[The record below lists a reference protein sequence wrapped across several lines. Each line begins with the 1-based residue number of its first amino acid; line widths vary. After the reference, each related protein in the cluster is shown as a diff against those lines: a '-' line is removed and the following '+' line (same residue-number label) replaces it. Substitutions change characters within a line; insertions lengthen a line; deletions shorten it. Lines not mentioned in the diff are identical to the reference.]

1 MSHLTLKDR
10 PRALDTLHDVGCMHE
25 GERISEEGAAAA
37 VVIYYEYRQLQKRV
51 KELEQRIIDM
61 QSCVACGGLLLPSDS
76 PPHCED
82 CHPDEE
88 QEITWQR
95 KVRKWDE
102 ELENNNVRAG
112 KKRTRR

>member
-1 MSHLTLKDR
+1 MATSHLDSKVLDR
-10 PRALDTLHDVGCMHE
+10 ILRE
-25 GERISEEGAAAA
+25 SKR
-37 VVIYYEYRQLQKRV
+37 LQKRV
-51 KELEQRIIDM
+51 KELERIIDM
-61 QSCVACGGLLLPSDS
+61 QICVACGGLLLLSDS

-102 ELENNNVRAG
+102 ELEKELQKLRALPQAPG
-112 KKRTRR
+112 V